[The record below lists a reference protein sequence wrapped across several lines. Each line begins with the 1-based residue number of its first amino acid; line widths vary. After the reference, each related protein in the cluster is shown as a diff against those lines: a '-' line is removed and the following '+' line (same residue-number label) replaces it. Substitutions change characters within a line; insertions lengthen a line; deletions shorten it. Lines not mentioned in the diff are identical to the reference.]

1 MFKKF
6 LPKEDRFFTL
16 FKQHANM
23 VIEGID
29 LFELFFKDY
38 SKRDELAARI
48 KKVENNA
55 DDIAHEIYDL
65 LNRVFVTPFDREDI
79 RALTNHMDDIIDMVE
94 KAGTRMEIY
103 NIVCPPD
110 AARELAQVL
119 KNAFS
124 KLGEAIGLLSD
135 LKQKEKILKICVDV
149 NQIENQGDAVLRQ
162 ALKILFEN
170 PSDPFQLMKEKE
182 IYELL
187 EDAIDRCG
195 QFCSNHCVHPGII
208 PPTGCGMGC
217 FF

>member
-23 VIEGID
+23 VVEGID

-103 NIVCPPD
+103 DILSPPD

-149 NQIENQGDAVLRQ
+149 NQIENQGDIVLRQ

-187 EDAIDRCG
+187 EDAIDRCEDLA
-195 QFCSNHCVHPGII
+195 NVIETI
-208 PPTGCGMGC
+208 LIKYA
-217 FF
+217 